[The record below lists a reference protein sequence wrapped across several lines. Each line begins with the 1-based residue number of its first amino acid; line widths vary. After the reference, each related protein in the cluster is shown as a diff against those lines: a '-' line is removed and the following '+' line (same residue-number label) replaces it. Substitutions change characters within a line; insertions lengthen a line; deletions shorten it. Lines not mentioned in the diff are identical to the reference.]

1 VANYKLVVSRT
12 LAVRKPGRQ
21 AGSTAAPQSPVCRPA
36 DTLSERTLVRLRAL
50 ATSTDSIEGATRDSL
65 RLPAVSATAVT
76 FVKDERTCRRA
87 LAAFDRVRR
96 TPQRQRKLHVYRYGD
111 AFFAEDPEVEGR
123 GEYRAIHVF
132 DAGWRYLGT
141 MAAF

>member
-1 VANYKLVVSRT
+1 VVRYLLATVALLS
-12 LAVRKPGRQ
+12 GCQ
-21 AGSTAAPQSPVCRPA
+21 AGSTPAPQLPVCHPA
-36 DTLSERTLVRLRAL
+36 DALSERTLVRLRAL
-50 ATSTDSIEGATRDSL
+50 AASTDSIDGASRDSL

-76 FVKDERTCRRA
+76 FVKEERTCRRA
-87 LAAFDRVRR
+87 LAAFDAVQR
-96 TPQRQRKLHVYRYGD
+96 TPQRQRKLHVYRYWN

-132 DAGWRYLGT
+132 DAGWRYLST